1 MGQRMRLKLTIRGLV
16 QGVGFRPFIY
26 RLATELGLG
35 GWVNNSAAG
44 VFVEVEGTELQLK
57 EFRRRLEGE
66 KPGRSRIDELET
78 LTLDPLGYADFTIR
92 PSVTGEKTALVLPDL
107 ATCPDCLAEVFDPQ
121 NRRFHY
127 PFTNC
132 THCGPRYTI
141 IRGLPYDRPQ
151 TTMVGFPMCPDC
163 EAEYH
168 DPSDRRFHAQPN
180 ACPRCGPQLA
190 FWTRQGEA
198 TAQGEAALQ
207 QAIIALQEGQ
217 ILAVKGL
224 GGFHLMADAQ
234 NAQAV
239 AQLRQR
245 KRRPDKPF
253 AVMYPSLSAVKAH
266 CWVSP
271 LEAELLQSPEAPI
284 VLLRKRPQQ
293 PLVEAVAP
301 LNPNLG
307 VMLPYTPLHHLLL
320 QGVNRPLVA
329 TSGNLAN
336 EPICTDEG
344 EAVQRLGGIADVF
357 LVHNRPIV
365 RAVDDSVVREMAG
378 QGVILR
384 RARGYAPLPIPTR
397 FPGASEAKILG
408 VGAHLKN
415 TVAVC
420 VRDQV
425 FLSQHIGDL
434 ETPQAYGAFTEVIE
448 SFQRLYEFTP
458 DRVICDLHP
467 DYLSS
472 QYARHQGLP
481 WQGIQHHF
489 AHIWAVLAEHNLWD
503 QRLLGVAWDGTG
515 YGLDGTIWGGE
526 FLGFTPPHHLTRMAH
541 LRSFP
546 LPGGDR
552 AIREPRR
559 SALGL
564 LYAIWGADLWQN
576 PAYLPYLEPFSPS
589 ERSILATSL
598 EKGLNCPLTSSMGRL
613 FDGVASLTQLCQ
625 KASFEGQGAMQLE
638 FILPEHPSPAA
649 YPLPLSHAPTLQ
661 LDWHP
666 LILAL
671 LQDLKL
677 NIPLSEVSAKFHN
690 SLIDSIGAIAQQIGV
705 QSIVLS
711 GGCFQN
717 KYLLETGV
725 TRLNEQGFQVY
736 FPVVCPPNDGG
747 IAFGQIVAARFS
759 SIIND

>member
-1 MGQRMRLKLTIRGLV
+1 MGQEIRLKLTIRGLV

-26 RLATELGLG
+26 RLATELGVR

-44 VFVEVEGTELQLK
+44 VFVEVEGREVQLK
-57 EFRRRLEGE
+57 AFLRRLEEE

-78 LTLDPLGYADFTIR
+78 VTLDPIGYPDFTIR
-92 PSVTGEKTALVLPDL
+92 ASVTGEKTALVLPDL
-107 ATCPDCLAEVFDPQ
+107 ATCPDCLAEIFDPH

-141 IRGLPYDRPQ
+141 IRALPYDRPH
-151 TTMVGFPMCPDC
+151 TTMAGFPMCPDC

-168 DPSDRRFHAQPN
+168 NERDRRFHAQPN

-190 FWTRQGEA
+190 FWTKEGNVTTQGE
-198 TAQGEAALQ
+198 EALQ
-207 QAIIALQEGQ
+207 QAIHALQTGQ

-234 NAQAV
+234 NARAIT
-239 AQLRQR
+239 QLRER

-253 AVMYPSLSAVKAH
+253 AVMYPSLATVKAD

-284 VLLRKRPQQ
+284 VLLRKRPQP

-378 QGVILR
+378 KGVILR

-397 FPGASEAKILG
+397 FPVPSEAKILG

-434 ETPQAYGAFTEVIE
+434 ETPQAYGAFREVIE

-458 DRVICDLHP
+458 EQVICDLHP

-472 QYARHQGLP
+472 QYARDQGLP
-481 WQGIQHHF
+481 WQGIQHHC

-503 QRLLGVAWDGTG
+503 QSVLGVAWDGTG

-526 FLGFTPPHHLTRMAH
+526 FLRFDPPHHLTRIAH
-541 LRSFP
+541 LRPFP

-564 LYAIWGADLWQN
+564 LYAIGGADLWQN
-576 PAYLPYLEPFSPS
+576 PAYRSFLEPFSPS
-589 ERSILATSL
+589 EQSILATSL
-598 EKGLNCPLTSSMGRL
+598 AQGLNCPLTSSIGRL
-613 FDGVASLTQLCQ
+613 FDGVASLTKLCQ
-625 KASFEGQGAMQLE
+625 KASFEGQGAMQFE
-638 FILPEHPSPAA
+638 FSLPEHPRAES
-649 YPLPLSHAPTLQ
+649 YPLPWRDISPLQ

-671 LQDLKL
+671 LEDLKL

-705 QSIVLS
+705 NRIVLS

-725 TRLNEQGFQVY
+725 TRLREQGFQVY

-747 IAFGQIVAARFS
+747 IAFGQIVAARFLE
-759 SIIND
+759 